1 MRDSFVFYSSFL
13 DTIERAPEQV
23 RLSLFT
29 ELCNCGLERKK
40 LSEVEYPVCLFVT
53 QAMANVERSN
63 KRYEQAVE
71 NGKQGGRP
79 KKWIDQTEAEKLFSE
94 LGSWNAVAEKLNV
107 SRNTLY
113 KARSIW
119 EKSKCAKSS
128 KTQKPQEFQK
138 TQEIQ
143 GLQVR
148 KKLKKLKNLNYND
161 NENILGYN
169 TPPKGGGSIIT
180 VKDVLLS
187 ENKNN
192 PSDETDG
199 TLLEAVPPPP
209 GWEWKGGVLED
220 DGHHFR
226 LAINK
231 TTREGRGIQ
240 LD

>member
-63 KRYEQAVE
+63 KRYEQAIE

-94 LGSWNAVAEKLNV
+94 LGSWNAVAEKLDV
-107 SRNTLY
+107 SPNTLY

-119 EKSKCAKSS
+119 E
-128 KTQKPQEFQK
+128 E
-138 TQEIQ
+138 
-143 GLQVR
+143 R
-148 KKLKKLKNLNYND
+148 KNLKNLKNLNVNDNDNVND
-161 NENILGYN
+161 NEKIY
-169 TPPKGGGSIIT
+169 
-180 VKDVLLS
+180 KDFSQLS
-187 ENKNN
+187 LSKNLNN
-192 PSDETDG
+192 PSNETDG

-209 GWEWKGGVLED
+209 GWEWRGGVLED

>member
-94 LGSWNAVAEKLNV
+94 LGSWSAVAEKLDV
-107 SRNTLY
+107 SPNTLY

-119 EKSKCAKSS
+119 E
-128 KTQKPQEFQK
+128 E
-138 TQEIQ
+138 
-143 GLQVR
+143 R
-148 KKLKKLKNLNYND
+148 KNLKNLKNLNVNYNVNYND
-161 NENILGYN
+161 NVNDNEKIY
-169 TPPKGGGSIIT
+169 
-180 VKDVLLS
+180 KDFSQLS
-187 ENKNN
+187 LSKNLKDNN

-209 GWEWKGGVLED
+209 GWEWRGGVLED

>member
-79 KKWIDQTEAEKLFSE
+79 KKWIDQAEAEKLFSE
-94 LGSWNAVAEKLNV
+94 LGSWNAVAEKLDV
-107 SRNTLY
+107 SPNTLY

-119 EKSKCAKSS
+119 E
-128 KTQKPQEFQK
+128 E
-138 TQEIQ
+138 
-143 GLQVR
+143 R
-148 KKLKKLKNLNYND
+148 KNLKNLKNLNVNYNVNDNDNVND
-161 NENILGYN
+161 NEKIY
-169 TPPKGGGSIIT
+169 
-180 VKDVLLS
+180 KDFSQLS
-187 ENKNN
+187 LRKNLKENN

>member
-23 RLSLFT
+23 RLSLFI

-79 KKWIDQTEAEKLFSE
+79 KKWIDQAEAEKLFSE
-94 LGSWNAVAEKLNV
+94 LGSWNAVAEKLDV
-107 SRNTLY
+107 SPNTLY

-119 EKSKCAKSS
+119 E
-128 KTQKPQEFQK
+128 E
-138 TQEIQ
+138 
-143 GLQVR
+143 R
-148 KKLKKLKNLNYND
+148 KNLKNLKNLNVNYNVNDNVND
-161 NENILGYN
+161 NEKIY
-169 TPPKGGGSIIT
+169 
-180 VKDVLLS
+180 KDFSQLS
-187 ENKNN
+187 LSKNLIENN
-192 PSDETDG
+192 PPDETDG

-209 GWEWKGGVLED
+209 GWEWRGGVLED

>member
-40 LSEVEYPVCLFVT
+40 LSEIEYPVCLFVT

-79 KKWIDQTEAEKLFSE
+79 KKWIDQAEAEKLFSE
-94 LGSWNAVAEKLNV
+94 LGSWNAVAEKLDV
-107 SRNTLY
+107 SPNTLY

-119 EKSKCAKSS
+119 EKSKCAKTS

-143 GLQVR
+143 GLQAR
-148 KKLKKLKNLNYND
+148 KKLKNLKNLNVNYNVND
-161 NENILGYN
+161 NEKIY
-169 TPPKGGGSIIT
+169 
-180 VKDVLLS
+180 KDFSQLS
-187 ENKNN
+187 LSKNLIENN

-209 GWEWKGGVLED
+209 GWEWRGGVLED

>member
-94 LGSWNAVAEKLNV
+94 LGSWNAVAEKLDV
-107 SRNTLY
+107 SPNTLY

-119 EKSKCAKSS
+119 E
-128 KTQKPQEFQK
+128 E
-138 TQEIQ
+138 
-143 GLQVR
+143 R
-148 KKLKKLKNLNYND
+148 KNLKNLKNLNVNYNVNDNVND
-161 NENILGYN
+161 NEKIY
-169 TPPKGGGSIIT
+169 
-180 VKDVLLS
+180 KDFSQLS
-187 ENKNN
+187 LSKNLIENN

>member
-94 LGSWNAVAEKLNV
+94 LGSWNAVAEKLDV
-107 SRNTLY
+107 SPNTLY

-119 EKSKCAKSS
+119 E
-128 KTQKPQEFQK
+128 E
-138 TQEIQ
+138 
-143 GLQVR
+143 R
-148 KKLKKLKNLNYND
+148 KNLKNLKNLNVNYNVNDNDNDNVND
-161 NENILGYN
+161 NEKIL
-169 TPPKGGGSIIT
+169 
-180 VKDVLLS
+180 KDFSQLS
-187 ENKNN
+187 LRKNLNN

>member
-79 KKWIDQTEAEKLFSE
+79 KKWIDQAEAEKLFSE
-94 LGSWNAVAEKLNV
+94 LGSWNAVAEKLDV
-107 SRNTLY
+107 SPNTLY

-119 EKSKCAKSS
+119 E
-128 KTQKPQEFQK
+128 E
-138 TQEIQ
+138 
-143 GLQVR
+143 R
-148 KKLKKLKNLNYND
+148 KNLKNLKNLNVNYNVNDNVND
-161 NENILGYN
+161 NEKIY
-169 TPPKGGGSIIT
+169 
-180 VKDVLLS
+180 KDFSQLS
-187 ENKNN
+187 LSKNLIENN

-240 LD
+240 RD

>member
-94 LGSWNAVAEKLNV
+94 LGSWNAVAEKLDV
-107 SRNTLY
+107 SPNTLY

-119 EKSKCAKSS
+119 EKSKCAKTS

-148 KKLKKLKNLNYND
+148 KNLKNLKNLNVNYNVNVNDNDND
-161 NENILGYN
+161 NEKIY
-169 TPPKGGGSIIT
+169 
-180 VKDVLLS
+180 KDFSQLS
-187 ENKNN
+187 LSKNLNN

-209 GWEWKGGVLED
+209 GWEWRGGVLED

>member
-94 LGSWNAVAEKLNV
+94 LGSWNAVAEKLDV
-107 SRNTLY
+107 SPNTLY

-119 EKSKCAKSS
+119 E
-128 KTQKPQEFQK
+128 E
-138 TQEIQ
+138 
-143 GLQVR
+143 R
-148 KKLKKLKNLNYND
+148 KNLKNLKNLNVNYNVNDNVND
-161 NENILGYN
+161 NEKIY
-169 TPPKGGGSIIT
+169 
-180 VKDVLLS
+180 KDFSQLS
-187 ENKNN
+187 LSKNLNN

-209 GWEWKGGVLED
+209 GWEWRGGVLED

>member
-1 MRDSFVFYSSFL
+1 MMRDSFVFYSSFL

-94 LGSWNAVAEKLNV
+94 LGSWNAVAEKLDV
-107 SRNTLY
+107 SPNTLY

-119 EKSKCAKSS
+119 E
-128 KTQKPQEFQK
+128 E
-138 TQEIQ
+138 
-143 GLQVR
+143 R
-148 KKLKKLKNLNYND
+148 KNLKNLKNLNVNYNVNVNDNDNVND
-161 NENILGYN
+161 NEKIY
-169 TPPKGGGSIIT
+169 
-180 VKDVLLS
+180 KDFSQLS
-187 ENKNN
+187 LRKNLNN

>member
-1 MRDSFVFYSSFL
+1 MRDSFVFYRSFAEVISMVPDAEDKITLLNALIEYGLNGTKPDLQYPLSAMFKQMTSS
-13 DTIERAPEQV
+13 IEGAQ
-23 RLSLFT
+23 
-29 ELCNCGLERKK
+29 
-40 LSEVEYPVCLFVT
+40 
-53 QAMANVERSN
+53 
-63 KRYEQAVE
+63 KRYQASVE
-71 NGKQGGRP
+71 NGKKGGRP
-79 KKWIDQTEAEKLFSE
+79 KTVDEYKIRE
-94 LGSWNAVAEKLNV
+94 LKE
-107 SRNTLY
+107 
-113 KARSIW
+113 
-119 EKSKCAKSS
+119 
-128 KTQKPQEFQK
+128 
-138 TQEIQ
+138 Q
-143 GLQVR
+143 GLTDKQIAEE
-148 KKLKKLKNLNYND
+148 LKCSISSVEKVPVKTRKNLKVND
-161 NENILGYN
+161 RKNHNNETRKNQKNPNDNVNENILGYN
-169 TPPKGGGSIIT
+169 TPPLRGGSIIT

>member
-94 LGSWNAVAEKLNV
+94 LGSWNAVAEKLDV
-107 SRNTLY
+107 SPNTLY

-119 EKSKCAKSS
+119 E
-128 KTQKPQEFQK
+128 E
-138 TQEIQ
+138 
-143 GLQVR
+143 R
-148 KKLKKLKNLNYND
+148 KNLKNLNVNYNVNVNDNDNVND
-161 NENILGYN
+161 NEKIY
-169 TPPKGGGSIIT
+169 
-180 VKDVLLS
+180 KDFSQLS
-187 ENKNN
+187 LSKNLNN

-209 GWEWKGGVLED
+209 GWEWRGGVLED